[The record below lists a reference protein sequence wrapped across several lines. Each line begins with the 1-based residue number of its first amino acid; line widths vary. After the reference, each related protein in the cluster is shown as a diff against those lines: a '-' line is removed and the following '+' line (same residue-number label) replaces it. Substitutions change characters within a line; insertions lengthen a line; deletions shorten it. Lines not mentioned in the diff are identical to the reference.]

1 MTQPCT
7 IKRVPRGTLLRVM
20 LRAFL
25 LQASWN
31 FERMQ
36 NLGALYVI
44 APALRHLYR
53 GEDLSAACAR
63 HLAYFN
69 THPYMASAV
78 FGTTVALEETVAA
91 GQQPPVGPAEFKEM
105 VMIPFAAMGDALFWG
120 GIRPL
125 AAVVALFFAFKGS
138 LWAPFVFL
146 LCFNLPHLWTRVV
159 GFRHGYGKGVRLVDV
174 VQGRHFP
181 DLAIRAKETTVVLLG
196 GLGAYLTFM
205 HMRQIQF
212 SAAWGFLF
220 PFLVVLLGWLARKG
234 VSNLVLILVST
245 LTLIGLGLFL

>member
-1 MTQPCT
+1 MTQ
-7 IKRVPRGTLLRVM
+7 IIALKKLPRSVVMRVM
-20 LRAFL
+20 LRGFL

-53 GEDLSAACAR
+53 GEELTAACAR

-69 THPYMASAV
+69 THPYMASAI
-78 FGTTVALEETVAA
+78 FGTTLALEKSVAN
-91 GQQPPVGPAEFKEM
+91 GEQPVVGPAEFKEM

-125 AAVVALFFAFKGS
+125 AAVVALFFAFKGI

-146 LCFNLPHLWTRVV
+146 LTFNLPHLWCRLF
-159 GFRHGYGKGVRLVDV
+159 GFRHGYGRGVRLVEV
-174 VQGRHFP
+174 IQGRHLP
-181 DLAIRAKETTVVLLG
+181 DWAIRAKETTIVLLG
-196 GLGAYLTFM
+196 GLCAYLTFD
-205 HMRQIQF
+205 HLRDVQL
-212 SAAWGFLF
+212 ANAWGIFF
-220 PFLVVLLGWLARKG
+220 PVLVVALGWLARKG
-234 VSNLVLILVST
+234 FSGLVLILIT
-245 LTLIGLGLFL
+245 ALTLIGFGLFM